1 MLPVME
7 ANVRILFLYNRSQET
22 AKAADAY
29 KTRMD
34 GLRSGL
40 DSIGIPTGL
49 LSLRELGFNRP
60 HLAFPLNAGTIA
72 RRAEGFNAIHAGGAG
87 ATVAAAAAR
96 SRHSH
101 LVIFD
106 AHGDESLETRLEWQA
121 NPTPRGAFLV
131 LQAII
136 LSTLALRMADV
147 LVTVSEPFRQHYL
160 KKGVPA
166 ERVIIARNGADTSAI
181 TPVLPGANG
190 RINVCYA
197 GGFQA
202 WQAIDTLIEGF
213 AQANEERLRLHLIGF
228 SPDDQVL
235 KGTIGRR
242 FAERVTLEDWM
253 PKQNLI
259 ERLTHA
265 DVLIIPRTTHRAMRG
280 GLPSKFAEYLAV
292 GRPVIVTNTDETASF
307 VSQHG
312 CGLVSE
318 PTAEGLSGA
327 IRQAA
332 SWSKDEREAMGERA
346 RRLAES
352 VFDWRSISREYIGQV
367 SRLAQ
372 SKEKNRG

>member
-1 MLPVME
+1 MVTDME
-7 ANVRILFLYNRSQET
+7 TNMRVLFLYNRSQET
-22 AKAADAY
+22 TKTADAY

-34 GLRSGL
+34 GLRGGL
-40 DSIGIPTGL
+40 DSIGVPNGC
-49 LSLRELGFNRP
+49 LSLRELRFNRP
-60 HLAFPLNAGTIA
+60 HLAFPLNAGAIA
-72 RRAEGFNAIHAGGAG
+72 RRAEGFNTIHAGGAG

-96 SRHSH
+96 ARHSH
-101 LVIFD
+101 IVVFD
-106 AHGDESLETRLEWQA
+106 AHGDEVLETRLEWQA

-136 LSTLALRMADV
+136 ISSLALRVADL

-181 TPVLPGANG
+181 TPVLPVTNG
-190 RINVCYA
+190 QIDVCYA

-228 SPDDQVL
+228 SPDDQML
-235 KGTIGRR
+235 KSTIGRR
-242 FAERVTLEDWM
+242 FADRVTLEDWM
-253 PKQNLI
+253 PKRDLI
-259 ERLTHA
+259 ERLTRA
-265 DVLIIPRTTHRAMRG
+265 DVLIIPRTKHRAMRG
-280 GLPSKFAEYLAV
+280 GLPSKFAEYLAM

-307 VSQHG
+307 VSKYG

-318 PTAEGLSGA
+318 PTAEGLSNA
-327 IRQAA
+327 IRRAA
-332 SWSKDEREAMGERA
+332 SWSKDEREAMGGRA

-352 VFDWRSISREYIGQV
+352 VFDWRSISREYIEQV
-367 SRLAQ
+367 SRLTQ
-372 SKEKNRG
+372 PKEKDRG